1 MTIPSLPA
9 RQFAPA
15 TERNRQPILDVLTQ
29 YLPKEGN
36 ILEIASGT
44 GEHALFFAPH
54 FAPRLWIPSDP
65 DPFLRSSIEAW
76 RQDCVSDNLQSP
88 LNIDASMDVESLI
101 ASIPAD
107 FFPVMAVVNINMI
120 HISPWSAC
128 EGLMVATGKILTTG
142 GILYLYG
149 PFVQDDQPTAPSN
162 LAFDASLRDR
172 NREWGLR
179 SLNQVVNIAEQQ
191 GLSLQKIMEMPAN
204 NLSVLWTRS

>member
-54 FAPRLWIPSDP
+54 FPPRLWIPSDP

-88 LNIDASMDVESLI
+88 LNINASMDVESLI

-107 FFPVMAVVNINMI
+107 FFPVTAVVNINMI

-128 EGLMVATGKILTTG
+128 EGLMAATGKILPTG

-149 PFVQDDQPTAPSN
+149 PFLQDDQPIAPSN

-191 GLSLQKIMEMPAN
+191 GLSLQKIIEMPAN
-204 NLSVLWTRS
+204 NLSVLWKRS